1 MSQNTIPSPGP
12 IREYVRLREE
22 VLQTLD
28 GMMSIEATSR
38 ASLGELRE
46 KIATDTFNLVVVGQ
60 FKRGKTCLINALLG
74 AELLPVSVVPL
85 TSIVT
90 ILTYGTSL
98 EVKVFTRDGRATFVE
113 PDRIAEYVTEQGN
126 PQNVKNVR
134 EVVLT
139 YPSEYLKDGVR
150 LVDTPGV
157 GSVYQHNTDVAYQ
170 YLPKSDAALFLLSVD
185 QPVSR
190 AELDFLKDVQQYS
203 GKIFFLLNKI
213 DYLTG
218 KDLEDCLEF
227 SEKSLRDVM
236 GQEVKIFPVSAK
248 LALDGKIADD
258 PELLARSRL
267 TEFSRTLDR
276 FLMNEK
282 GKVLLLSA
290 TNSLLRL
297 LAQARLEVE
306 LELRS
311 LTIPLE
317 DLKEKVRSFEEKK
330 EEILLE
336 SRAFDILLD
345 GEVNRLVRTLDE
357 ELAAFKAEKVPEVL
371 AWFEALC
378 DTNRN
383 APLQELDLLLENQI
397 REEVQKVFTPWHA
410 RLEDKISAGF
420 EGICRRFLGK
430 MDQVVDDLLAFSSQL
445 FSVPYRPILAE
456 ALWRTESGF
465 YFKLRDEPVG
475 LDMLADAL
483 TLRVPGMV
491 SRRFEKIKDYLF
503 RKAHE
508 RIRRKRKQQLVE
520 AVETQAG
527 RIRYDFLD
535 RLEKS
540 KRKFRVEM
548 RGKIEATMEGIG
560 TAVEK
565 GITLREKGERE
576 IKDRGK
582 FLERELQELAIL
594 EGKVARTRE
603 AVSGL

>member
-317 DLKEKVRSFEEKK
+317 DLKEKVRYFEEKK
-330 EEILLE
+330 
-336 SRAFDILLD
+336 
-345 GEVNRLVRTLDE
+345 
-357 ELAAFKAEKVPEVL
+357 
-371 AWFEALC
+371 
-378 DTNRN
+378 
-383 APLQELDLLLENQI
+383 
-397 REEVQKVFTPWHA
+397 
-410 RLEDKISAGF
+410 
-420 EGICRRFLGK
+420 
-430 MDQVVDDLLAFSSQL
+430 
-445 FSVPYRPILAE
+445 
-456 ALWRTESGF
+456 
-465 YFKLRDEPVG
+465 
-475 LDMLADAL
+475 
-483 TLRVPGMV
+483 
-491 SRRFEKIKDYLF
+491 
-503 RKAHE
+503 
-508 RIRRKRKQQLVE
+508 
-520 AVETQAG
+520 
-527 RIRYDFLD
+527 
-535 RLEKS
+535 
-540 KRKFRVEM
+540 
-548 RGKIEATMEGIG
+548 
-560 TAVEK
+560 
-565 GITLREKGERE
+565 
-576 IKDRGK
+576 
-582 FLERELQELAIL
+582 
-594 EGKVARTRE
+594 
-603 AVSGL
+603 